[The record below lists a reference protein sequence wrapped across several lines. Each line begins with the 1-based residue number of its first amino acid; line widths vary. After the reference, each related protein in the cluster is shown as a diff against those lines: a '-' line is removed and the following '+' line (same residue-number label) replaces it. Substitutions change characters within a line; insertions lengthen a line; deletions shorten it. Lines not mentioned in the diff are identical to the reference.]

1 MPNRPNPPAQYS
13 WLNWPASFVG
23 NENEV
28 EPHFF
33 HGGWGYATTGILE
46 GAKITGKS
54 FGVSGGSVDDTFGLA
69 QEKGIVYSKLAGTVS
84 DCTDRYMM
92 LTLMPKDPNVPFAFK
107 LGVDL
112 TFKVNI
118 EMGAYKWGEYNN
130 LETPGQPS
138 MPAPNDLGD
147 NSYGLIAG
155 GMAVV
160 VVVSS
165 LV

>member
-1 MPNRPNPPAQYS
+1 
-13 WLNWPASFVG
+13 
-23 NENEV
+23 
-28 EPHFF
+28 
-33 HGGWGYATTGILE
+33 
-46 GAKITGKS
+46 
-54 FGVSGGSVDDTFGLA
+54 LA

-130 LETPGQPS
+130 LETPG
-138 MPAPNDLGD
+138 
-147 NSYGLIAG
+147 
-155 GMAVV
+155 
-160 VVVSS
+160 
-165 LV
+165 